1 MKFFT
6 IISLFAIAKSVLGDN
21 EFNSVADAV
30 AAGAEVAIECPN
42 WGSVAC
48 NPEDDNVKD
57 SLVDLTEDM
66 LLLKHDE
73 LYGPG
78 GSAYDDR
85 RRRNLR
91 VSERQLGSIDC
102 SGGAELV
109 CWFIFGRRL
118 LTENRELDDTEVVSA
133 TASLKTFLT
142 DVNLPLTAEQDSCAQ
157 KFACTMEWVTFD
169 D

>member
-57 SLVDLTEDM
+57 SLPLE
-66 LLLKHDE
+66 
-73 LYGPG
+73 
-78 GSAYDDR
+78 AR
-85 RRRNLR
+85 RALR
-91 VSERQLGSIDC
+91 SQWIGL
-102 SGGAELV
+102 
-109 CWFIFGRRL
+109 
-118 LTENRELDDTEVVSA
+118 
-133 TASLKTFLT
+133 
-142 DVNLPLTAEQDSCAQ
+142 
-157 KFACTMEWVTFD
+157 
-169 D
+169 